1 MTSLVTTERSYSY
14 AFFKNSDTRWSY
26 CISLDAFNKWVVEA
40 MNSDVT
46 VLLGRFGSW
55 LEARQTVIEHDSKQ
69 QCLKI
74 RRCLL
79 LT

>member
-14 AFFKNSDTRWSY
+14 AFFKNFDTGWSY
-26 CISLDAFNKWVVEA
+26 CISLDTFNKWVVEA

-46 VLLGRFGSW
+46 VLLGRFSSW

-69 QCLKI
+69 QCQRT
-74 RRCLL
+74 RRLSM
-79 LT
+79 

>member
-14 AFFKNSDTRWSY
+14 AFFKNSDTGWSY
-26 CISLDAFNKWVVEA
+26 CMSLDAFNKWVVEA

-46 VLLGRFGSW
+46 ALLGRFGSW
-55 LEARQTVIEHDSKQ
+55 LEARQTIIEHDSKQ

>member
-1 MTSLVTTERSYSY
+1 MTSLVTTEHSYSY

-46 VLLGRFGSW
+46 VLYYLADALLG
-55 LEARQTVIEHDSKQ
+55 
-69 QCLKI
+69 
-74 RRCLL
+74 
-79 LT
+79 

>member
-14 AFFKNSDTRWSY
+14 AFFKNFDTGWSY

-46 VLLGRFGSW
+46 VLLGRFGS
-55 LEARQTVIEHDSKQ
+55 
-69 QCLKI
+69 
-74 RRCLL
+74 
-79 LT
+79 

>member
-14 AFFKNSDTRWSY
+14 AFFKNSDTGWSY
-26 CISLDAFNKWVVEA
+26 CISLDAFNRWVIEA
-40 MNSDVT
+40 MNNDTT
-46 VLLGRFGSW
+46 VLLGRCTSW

-69 QCLKI
+69 CQRT